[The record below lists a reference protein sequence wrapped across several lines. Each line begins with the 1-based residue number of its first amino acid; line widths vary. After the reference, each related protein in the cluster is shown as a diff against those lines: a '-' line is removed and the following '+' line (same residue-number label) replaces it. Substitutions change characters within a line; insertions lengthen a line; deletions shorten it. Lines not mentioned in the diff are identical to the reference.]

1 MSRINYFIFIFLI
14 STSLANA
21 FDYDSAIG
29 FGLRR
34 DEFHCSVAAPDE
46 KIEELSKLSWKD
58 LYLYEVKAALKIVPF
73 SHYNVRLK
81 GDYGR
86 IFHGKNQDADK
97 GEAFDFSAALGYQ
110 STWLNRCLIFNPM
123 VGWSHHELHLNDD
136 NAYQVLNFSMPEGN
150 TIERHHSHYRAKWKG
165 PWVGMDCEA
174 TLMPCWMIKG
184 TIEYHWVQFRGVGHS
199 NLPRDFLQDFKHTA
213 YGKGTL
219 FTIGAQYTWSCLVV
233 GLEYDFAYM
242 QASHGFDRVY
252 TILGQSRTHLK
263 KACWQS
269 MSLLGT
275 VACLF

>member
-1 MSRINYFIFIFLI
+1 MSRINYFFFLFLI
-14 STSLANA
+14 SISLANA
-21 FDYDSAIG
+21 FDYDYDIG

-34 DEFHCSVAAPDE
+34 DEFHSSFAAPDE
-46 KIEELSKLSWKD
+46 KIKGLSELSWKD

-86 IFHGKNQDADK
+86 IFHGKHLDANK

-110 STWLNRCLIFNPM
+110 STWFNRCLIFNPM
-123 VGWSHHELHLNDD
+123 IGWSRHELHLNDD
-136 NAYQVLNFSMPEGN
+136 NAYQVLSSSMPEGDV
-150 TIERHHSHYRAKWKG
+150 IEGRHSHYRTKWKG
-165 PWVGMDCEA
+165 PWVGIDCA
-174 TLMPCWMIKG
+174 AMLVPCWSVKA
-184 TIEYHWVQFRGVGHS
+184 TIEYHWVQFRGIRHQ
-199 NLPRDFLQDFKHTA
+199 NLPRDFSQDFKNTA
-213 YGKGTL
+213 YGKGTI
-219 FTIGAQYTWSCLVV
+219 FTIGTQYIWNCLVV

-252 TILGQSRTHLK
+252 TILGQSRMHLK
-263 KACWQS
+263 NACWHS